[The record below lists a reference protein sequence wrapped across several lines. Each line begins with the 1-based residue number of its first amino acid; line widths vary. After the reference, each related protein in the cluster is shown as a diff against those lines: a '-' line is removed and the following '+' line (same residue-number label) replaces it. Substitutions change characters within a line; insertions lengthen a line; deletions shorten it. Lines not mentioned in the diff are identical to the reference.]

1 MEKSIR
7 ELKRKKQLW
16 KNGLLKIFCL
26 KFKTINA
33 LLFKNLIIALGF
45 IYISTI
51 DVLPDKGAQYNN
63 SIIIEILKNFFK
75 QNYVT

>member
-1 MEKSIR
+1 M
-7 ELKRKKQLW
+7 
-16 KNGLLKIFCL
+16 
-26 KFKTINA
+26 NA
-33 LLFKNLIIALGF
+33 LLFKSLIIDLGF